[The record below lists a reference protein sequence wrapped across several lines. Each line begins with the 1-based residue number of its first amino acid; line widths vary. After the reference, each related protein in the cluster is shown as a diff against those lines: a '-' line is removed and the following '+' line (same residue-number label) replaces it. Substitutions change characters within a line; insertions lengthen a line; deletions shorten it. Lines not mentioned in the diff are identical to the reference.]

1 MRKNRENRRKER
13 EERARELLKDMGY
26 VLEQTSDEVAAGKHE
41 LLPPVAGIIAVMRT
55 PFDLCTIK
63 LS

>member
-26 VLEQTSDEVAAGKHE
+26 VLEQTSDEVAAGNNSPFP
-41 LLPPVAGIIAVMRT
+41 LSRVLSPSLSSSPLP
-55 PFDLCTIK
+55 
-63 LS
+63 SS

>member
-26 VLEQTSDEVAAGKHE
+26 VLEQTSDEVAAGNTSPFPCRGYYRRHE
-41 LLPPVAGIIAVMRT
+41 DTV
-55 PFDLCTIK
+55 
-63 LS
+63 